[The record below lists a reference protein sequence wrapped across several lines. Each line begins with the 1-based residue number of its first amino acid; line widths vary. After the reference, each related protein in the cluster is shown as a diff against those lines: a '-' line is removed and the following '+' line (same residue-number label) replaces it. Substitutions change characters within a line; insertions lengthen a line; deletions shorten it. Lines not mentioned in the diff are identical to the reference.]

1 MTAEPVFVD
10 TDVLLYEWDARAE
23 DKQRLAARWLAEL
36 WHTRRGRLS
45 YQVLAEY
52 YVTATRKLKPGLSA
66 AAAQR
71 NVRHYLAWHPVVTDS
86 RLIEAA
92 WDAQGE
98 FRLSWWD
105 ALIVAAAK
113 AARCRYLLTEDL
125 QHGQD
130 LDGLLVLDPFK
141 TVPGEARLRR

>member
-1 MTAEPVFVD
+1 MGAEAVFVD
-10 TDVLLYEWDARAE
+10 TNVLLYEWDALAG
-23 DKQRLAARWLAEL
+23 DKQRRAASWLTEL
-36 WHTRRGRLS
+36 WRARRGRLS

-52 YVTATRKLKPGLSA
+52 YVTSTQKLKPGLAPEA
-66 AAAQR
+66 ARR
-71 NVRHYLAWHPVVTDS
+71 NVRTYLAWHPIVTDS

-92 WDAQGE
+92 WDAQDE

-113 AARCRYLLTEDL
+113 AARCGYLLTEDL

-130 LDGLLVLDPFK
+130 LDGLVVLSPFK
-141 TVPGEARLRR
+141 ADPTVG

>member
-10 TDVLLYEWDARAE
+10 TNVLLYEWDGRAG
-23 DKQRLAARWLAEL
+23 DKQERATAWLGEL
-36 WHTRRGRLS
+36 WQTRRGRLS

-52 YVTATRKLKPGLSA
+52 YVTVTRKLKPGLAPSA
-66 AAAQR
+66 ARR
-71 NVRHYLAWHPVVTDS
+71 NVRTYLAWHPVVTDS
-86 RLIEAA
+86 RLVESAWEAQ
-92 WDAQGE
+92 DE

-130 LDGLLVLDPFK
+130 LDGLLVLSPFK
-141 TVPGEARLRR
+141 ADPTQPVT

>member
-1 MTAEPVFVD
+1 MGAESVFVD
-10 TDVLLYEWDARAE
+10 TNVLLYEWDALAG
-23 DKQRLAARWLAEL
+23 DKQVRAASWLAEL
-36 WHTRRGRLS
+36 WRTRRGRLS

-52 YVTATRKLKPGLSA
+52 YVTATQKLKPGLAPEA
-66 AAAQR
+66 ARR
-71 NVRHYLAWHPVVTDS
+71 NVRTYLAWHPIVTDS

-92 WDAQGE
+92 WDAQDE

-105 ALIVAAAK
+105 ALIVAGAK

-130 LDGLLVLDPFK
+130 LDGLVVLSPFK
-141 TVPGEARLRR
+141 ADPTVG

>member
-1 MTAEPVFVD
+1 MSAEPVFVD
-10 TDVLLYEWDARAE
+10 TNVLLYEWDARAA
-23 DKQRLAARWLAEL
+23 DKRERSARWLAEL
-36 WHTRRGRLS
+36 WHSRRGRLS

-52 YVTATRKLKPGLSA
+52 YVTVTRKLKPGMPA
-66 AAAQR
+66 AAARR
-71 NVRHYLAWHPVVTDS
+71 NVRTYLVWRPVVSDS

-92 WDAQGE
+92 WEAQDE

-130 LDGLLVLDPFK
+130 LDGVLVISPFK
-141 TVPGEARLRR
+141 ADPADD